1 VAVRNN
7 RRSACP
13 VSILVDI
20 AAIIAPLFV
29 IAGIG
34 FAWGRSKQPFDTNMI
49 GVLTVNFGV
58 PCLIFSTLTRLHVSL
73 DAFGAIAGLFTLA
86 LLINAAV
93 SVVVLRLM
101 RLEVAA
107 FLPGTIFP
115 NNGNMG
121 LPLCLFAFGDEG
133 LALGISIFVIG
144 SVTNFTLGMALA
156 SGRWSPGA
164 IARTPTVYVV
174 FAALA
179 FLVAGAEPPDWLAN
193 TTRLLGGLSI
203 PLMLLALGVSLSRL
217 RVHSIG
223 RSATLALLRIGTGF
237 LVGVVLSWLF
247 GLEGAVRGVLILQCA
262 MPAAVVNYIIAAR
275 WDRAPGEVA
284 GLIVASTALS
294 FATLPLLLYVVL

>member
-1 VAVRNN
+1 M
-7 RRSACP
+7 
-13 VSILVDI
+13 SILVDI

-49 GVLTVNFGV
+49 GMLTVNFGV
-58 PCLIFSTLTRLHVSL
+58 PCLIFSTLTRLQVPV

-93 SVVVLRLM
+93 SVAVLRLM
-101 RLEVAA
+101 RLDVAA

-121 LPLCLFAFGDEG
+121 LPLCLFAFGDQG

-144 SVTNFTLGMALA
+144 SVANFTLGMALA

-179 FLVAGAEPPDWLAN
+179 FLVADAEPPDWLAN

-223 RSATLALLRIGTGF
+223 RSAALAVLRIGTGF
-237 LVGVVLSWLF
+237 LVGIGLSWLF

-284 GLIVASTALS
+284 GLMVASTALS